1 MAGKNL
7 SAFLTVDL
15 AMNTSKFQK
24 QLKGA
29 SDTTKILLTSLN
41 KLTVAGKKA
50 ADVLGSA
57 FKILAGIGTGAAL
70 TGIYALSRGAL
81 DNVKAFEDLSAKI
94 SGVTGDLQSA
104 EKVFWELNGLE
115 DETTIS
121 TQKLADSLLYLNKYG
136 ISVTSKDL
144 KDLSALSLG
153 LNKDLETVSS
163 AIGKATQGRYNE
175 LKNLG
180 FAVQEEGNKLSVTF
194 KGVTTEIGKD
204 AESIKNYLSSIG
216 ESKFSDVLN
225 NKLNTTEAALGRFK
239 NAWGTLQTEIFRS
252 DGTLGQLFQSILN
265 TGTNMVNG
273 LIQVFR
279 LQSVK
284 KTLDSAVKAISHS
297 ISKTFEFITG
307 EALDFNQDWSKI
319 WLKVINL
326 VKEKAAQFGVLSA
339 AFIST
344 FQVIAAAFDDY
355 LYKPIKAMWKK
366 LTKETSEWMDDFW
379 GKMGKTVLKAN
390 PIYAIYSAFQDGEEV
405 INDVNDQIAQNG
417 SALDKALQ
425 DRKDALKGASD
436 SYAQTLKEIAES
448 EKELEN
454 ELENELKKN
463 GAGKD
468 KSFLDKFFG
477 SVTGGSSAAAETVK
491 TMKST
496 LNKLKTEWDNFMKS
510 LTSSYRN
517 NLSERQQLEI
527 EYAEKNQELLK
538 FKSVAAA
545 EELANAKN
553 LIDQEYFRRLS
564 ELENNAQSEYYSIMN
579 NETELLRME
588 TQKRIDLITQ
598 MYNDQ
603 LLTAQ
608 QFAEAQSQLI
618 SDFYKQAG
626 KMKKGK
632 DTILS
637 DESVEQV
644 NMLKDATQ
652 GLSDAF
658 SDMATAAGKGSKS
671 FKALFAIQKGFAVAS
686 ATMNAILAWSQALS
700 DPTQISWIAKLA
712 QYANAIALTANIL
725 SQLKSVEMYDK
736 GGFIKSGEFG
746 IVGEVGPELVQ
757 GPAQVTS
764 RKDTAE
770 LLSKKNAITVNLI
783 ENSERAGTVEESGT
797 DDENIINI
805 FVSNIRRGGDMA
817 AAIENTYNLK
827 RVGV

>member
-15 AMNTSKFQK
+15 AMNTTKFQK
-24 QLKGA
+24 QIKGA

-41 KLTVAGKKA
+41 KITVAGKKA

-57 FKILAGIGTGAAL
+57 FKVLGGLGAGAAL

-136 ISVTSKDL
+136 ISVTSKDI

-180 FAVQEEGNKLSVTF
+180 FAVQDEGNKLSVTF

-279 LQSVK
+279 LESVK
-284 KTLDSAVKAISHS
+284 KTLDSAVKRISES

-307 EALDFNQDWSKI
+307 ESLDFEQDWSKI

-326 VKEKAAQFGVLSA
+326 VKEKSAQFGILSA

-344 FQVIAAAFDDY
+344 FKVIAGAFDDF
-355 LYKPIKAMWKK
+355 LYKPIKALWNK
-366 LTKETSEWMDDFW
+366 LTKETSEWMDNFW
-379 GKMGKTVLKAN
+379 GKFGKTLLRGN
-390 PIYAIYSAFQDGEEV
+390 PIYNAYRTFKDWEEESA
-405 INDVNDQIAQNG
+405 DVEQQFVDQG
-417 SALDKALQ
+417 SSFA
-425 DRKDALKGASD
+425 DALNERELAMKGAAD
-436 SYAQTLKEIAES
+436 SYAETLREIADS

-454 ELENELKKN
+454 ELKKN
-463 GAGKD
+463 QTGKD
-468 KSFLDKFFG
+468 KGFLDKFFG

-538 FKSVAAA
+538 FVSVAGS
-545 EELANAKN
+545 EEIANARN
-553 LIDQEYFRRLS
+553 LIDQEYFRKLKA
-564 ELENNAQSEYYSIMN
+564 LEDNAQSEYYSIMN
-579 NETELLRME
+579 NETELLRIE

-603 LLTAQ
+603 LLTSQ

-618 SDFYKQAG
+618 SDFYRQAG

-637 DESVEQV
+637 DESVEKV
-644 NMLKDATQ
+644 NALKDATQ
-652 GLSDAF
+652 SLSDAF
-658 SDMATAAGKGSKS
+658 GDMATAAGKGSKS

-700 DPTQISWIAKLA
+700 DPTQVSWIAKLA

-797 DDENIINI
+797 DEENIINI

-817 AAIENTYNLK
+817 SAIENTYNLK
-827 RVGV
+827 RIGV

>member
-57 FKILAGIGTGAAL
+57 FKILAGIGTGAAI

-136 ISVTSKDL
+136 ISVTSKDI
-144 KDLSALSLG
+144 KALSALSLG

-180 FAVQEEGNKLSVTF
+180 FAVQDEGNKLSVTF
-194 KGVTTEIGKD
+194 KGVTTEVGKD

-225 NKLNTTEAALGRFK
+225 NKLNTTEAALGRFQ

-279 LQSVK
+279 LESVK
-284 KTLDSAVKAISHS
+284 KTLDSAVKKISES

-307 EALDFNQDWSKI
+307 ESLDFEQDWSKI

-326 VKEKAAQFGVLSA
+326 VKEKSAQFGILSA

-344 FQVIAAAFDDY
+344 FKIIAGAFDDF
-355 LYKPIKAMWKK
+355 LYKPIKALWNK
-366 LTKETSEWMDDFW
+366 LTKETSEWMDNFW
-379 GKMGKTVLKAN
+379 GKFGKTLLRGN
-390 PIYAIYSAFQDGEEV
+390 PIYNAYRTFKDWEEESA
-405 INDVNDQIAQNG
+405 DVGQQFIDQG
-417 SALDKALQ
+417 SSLA
-425 DRKDALKGASD
+425 DALKERELAMQGAAD
-436 SYAQTLKEIAES
+436 SYAETLKEITDS
-448 EKELEN
+448 EKELES
-454 ELENELKKN
+454 ELKKN
-463 GAGKD
+463 QSGKD
-468 KSFLDKFFG
+468 KGFLDKFFG

-496 LNKLKTEWDNFMKS
+496 LSKLKSEWDNFMKS

-538 FKSVAAA
+538 FVSVAGS
-545 EELANAKN
+545 EEIANARN
-553 LIDQEYFRRLS
+553 LIDQEYFRKLKA
-564 ELENNAQSEYYSIMN
+564 LEDNAQSEYYSIMN
-579 NETELLRME
+579 NETELLRIE

-603 LLTAQ
+603 LLTSQ

-618 SDFYKQAG
+618 SDFYRQAG

-637 DESVEQV
+637 DESVEKV
-644 NMLKDATQ
+644 NALKDATQ
-652 GLSDAF
+652 SLSDAF
-658 SDMATAAGKGSKS
+658 GDMATAAGKGSKS

-700 DPTQISWIAKLA
+700 DPTQVSWIAKLA

-770 LLSKKNAITVNLI
+770 LLSRKNAITVNLI
-783 ENSERAGTVEESGT
+783 ENNERAGTIEESGT
-797 DDENIINI
+797 DEENIINI

-817 AAIENTYNLK
+817 SAIENTYNLK
-827 RVGV
+827 RIGV

>member
-121 TQKLADSLLYLNKYG
+121 TQKLTDSLLYLNKYG
-136 ISVTSKDL
+136 ISVTSKDI

-163 AIGKATQGRYNE
+163 AIAKATQGRYNE

-180 FAVQEEGNKLSVTF
+180 FAVQDEGNKLSVTF

-225 NKLNTTEAALGRFK
+225 NKLNTTEAALNRFK

-265 TGTNMVNG
+265 MGTNMVNG

-279 LQSVK
+279 LESVK
-284 KTLDSAVKAISHS
+284 KTLDSAVKSIGES

-307 EALDFNQDWSKI
+307 ESLDFEQDWSQI

-326 VKEKAAQFGVLSA
+326 VKEKIAQFNILSA

-344 FQVIAAAFDDY
+344 FKVIAGAFDDF
-355 LYKPIKAMWKK
+355 LYKPIKALWNK
-366 LTKETSEWMDDFW
+366 LTKETSEWMDNFW
-379 GKMGKTVLKAN
+379 GKFGKTLLRGN
-390 PIYAIYSAFQDGEEV
+390 PIYNAYRTFKDWKEESA
-405 INDVNDQIAQNG
+405 DVEQQFVDQG
-417 SALDKALQ
+417 SSFA
-425 DRKDALKGASD
+425 DALEERELAMKGAAD
-436 SYAQTLKEIAES
+436 SYAETLREIADS

-454 ELENELKKN
+454 ELKKN
-463 GAGKD
+463 QAGKD
-468 KSFLDKFFG
+468 KGFLDKFFG

-496 LNKLKTEWDNFMKS
+496 LNRLKTEWDNFMKS

-553 LIDQEYFRRLS
+553 LIDQEYYRKKAD
-564 ELENNAQSEYYSIMN
+564 LEKNALSEYYSIMN
-579 NETELLRME
+579 NETELLRLE
-588 TQKRIDLITQ
+588 TEKRIDLIRQ
-598 MYNDQ
+598 MYNDN
-603 LLTAQ
+603 LLTAEM
-608 QFAEAQSQLI
+608 FAEAQSQLI
-618 SDFYKQAG
+618 SEFYKKAG
-626 KMKKGK
+626 QVRKGK
-632 DTILS
+632 DNILS
-637 DESVEQV
+637 DESIEKV
-644 NMLKDATQ
+644 NGLKEATQ
-652 GLSDAF
+652 SLSDAF
-658 SDMATAAGKGSKS
+658 SDMASAAGKGSKS
-671 FKALFAIQKGFAVAS
+671 YKALFAIQKGFAVAS

-700 DPTQISWIAKLA
+700 DPSQPSWIAKLA
-712 QYANAIALTANIL
+712 QYANAIAITANIL

-736 GGFIKSGEFG
+736 GGFIKP
-746 IVGEVGPELVQ
+746 GEVGLVGEIGPELIQ
-757 GPAQVTS
+757 GPAQITG
-764 RKDTAE
+764 RKETAE
-770 LLSKKNAITVNLI
+770 LLSKNRGVTVNLF
-783 ENSERAGTVEESGT
+783 EDAEKAGTVEQTEN
-797 DDENIINI
+797 DETNIINI
-805 FVSNIRRGGDMA
+805 FVSNIRKGGDMA

-827 RVGV
+827 RLGV

>member
-15 AMNTSKFQK
+15 AMNTTKFQK

-29 SDTTKILLTSLN
+29 SDRTKILLTSLN
-41 KLTVAGKKA
+41 KLTLAGKKA

-57 FKILAGIGTGAAL
+57 FKILSGIGAGAAL

-225 NKLNTTEAALGRFK
+225 NKLNTTESALNRFK

-265 TGTNMVNG
+265 TATNMVNG

-279 LQSVK
+279 MQSVK
-284 KTLDSAVKAISHS
+284 KTLDSAVKAISNS

-307 EALDFNQDWSKI
+307 EALDFNEDWSKI
-319 WLKVINL
+319 WLKVINM
-326 VKEKAAQFGVLSA
+326 VKEKAAQFGMLSA

-344 FQVIAAAFDDY
+344 FQIIAAAFDDY

-366 LTKETSEWMDDFW
+366 LTKETSEWMDNFW
-379 GKMGKTVLKAN
+379 GKMGKTLLKGN
-390 PIYAIYSAFQDGEEV
+390 PIYALYSAFQDGEEV
-405 INDVNDQIAQNG
+405 INDVNEQITKNG

-425 DRKDALKGASD
+425 DREDALKGASD

-454 ELENELKKN
+454 ELKKS
-463 GAGKD
+463 GSGKD
-468 KSFLDKFFG
+468 KGFLDKFFG
-477 SVTGGSSAAAETVK
+477 SISGGSNAANETAGTVK
-491 TMKST
+491 AT
-496 LNKLKTEWDNFMKS
+496 LNKLKTEWDNFLKS
-510 LTSSYRN
+510 LTSTYRN
-517 NLSERQQLEI
+517 SLSERQQLEI

-553 LIDQEYFRRLS
+553 LIDQDYFRRLS
-564 ELENNAQSEYYSIMN
+564 MLEQNAQSEYYSIMN

-644 NMLKDATQ
+644 NLLKEATL

-686 ATMNAILAWSQALS
+686 ATMNAILAWSQALA
-700 DPTQISWIAKLA
+700 DPTQVSWIAKLA
-712 QYANAIALTANIL
+712 QYANAIATTANIL
-725 SQLKSVEMYDK
+725 SQLKSVEMYDR
-736 GGFIKSGEFG
+736 GGYIKPGEFG

-783 ENSERAGTVEESGT
+783 ENSDRAGTVEESGT
-797 DDENIINI
+797 DEESIINI

-827 RVGV
+827 RIGV

>member
-15 AMNTSKFQK
+15 AMNTTKFQK
-24 QLKGA
+24 QIKGA

-41 KLTVAGKKA
+41 KITVAGKKA

-57 FKILAGIGTGAAL
+57 FKVLGGLGAGAAL
-70 TGIYALSRGAL
+70 TGIYALSKGAF

-104 EKVFWELNGLE
+104 EKVFWELNSLE

-136 ISVTSKDL
+136 ISVTSKDI

-163 AIGKATQGRYNE
+163 AIAKATQGRYNE

-180 FAVQEEGNKLSVTF
+180 FAVQDEGNKLSVTF
-194 KGVTTEIGKD
+194 KGVTSEIGKD

-225 NKLNTTEAALGRFK
+225 NKLNTTEAALNRFK

-279 LQSVK
+279 LESVK
-284 KTLDSAVKAISHS
+284 KTLDSAVKRISES

-307 EALDFNQDWSKI
+307 ESLDFEQDWSKI

-326 VKEKAAQFGVLSA
+326 VKEKSAQFGILSA

-344 FQVIAAAFDDY
+344 FKIIAGAFDDF
-355 LYKPIKAMWKK
+355 LYKPIKALWTK
-366 LTKETSEWMDDFW
+366 LTKETSEWMDNFW
-379 GKMGKTVLKAN
+379 GKFGKTLLRGN
-390 PIYAIYSAFQDGEEV
+390 PIYNAYRTFKDWEEESA
-405 INDVNDQIAQNG
+405 DVGQQFIDQG
-417 SALDKALQ
+417 SSLA
-425 DRKDALKGASD
+425 DALKERELAMQGAAD
-436 SYAQTLKEIAES
+436 SYAETLKEITES
-448 EKELEN
+448 EKELES
-454 ELENELKKN
+454 ELQKN
-463 GAGKD
+463 QAGKD
-468 KSFLDKFFG
+468 KGFLDKFFG

-517 NLSERQQLEI
+517 SLSERQQLEI

-538 FKSVAAA
+538 FVSVAGS
-545 EELANAKN
+545 EEIANARN
-553 LIDQEYFRRLS
+553 LIDQEYFRKLKA
-564 ELENNAQSEYYSIMN
+564 LEDNAQSEYYSIMN
-579 NETELLRME
+579 NETELLRIE

-603 LLTAQ
+603 LLTSQ

-618 SDFYKQAG
+618 SDFYRQAG

-632 DTILS
+632 DSILS
-637 DESVEQV
+637 DESVEKV
-644 NMLKDATQ
+644 NALKDATQ
-652 GLSDAF
+652 SLSDAF
-658 SDMATAAGKGSKS
+658 GDMATAAGKGSKS

-700 DPTQISWIAKLA
+700 DPTQVSWIAKLA

-797 DDENIINI
+797 DEENIINI

-817 AAIENTYNLK
+817 SAIENTYNLK
-827 RVGV
+827 RIGV

>member
-15 AMNTSKFQK
+15 AMNTTKFQK
-24 QLKGA
+24 QIKGA

-41 KLTVAGKKA
+41 KITVAGKKA

-57 FKILAGIGTGAAL
+57 FKVLGGLGAGAAL

-136 ISVTSKDL
+136 ISVTSKDI
-144 KDLSALSLG
+144 KALSALSLG

-180 FAVQEEGNKLSVTF
+180 FAVQDEGNKLSVTF

-279 LQSVK
+279 LESVK
-284 KTLDSAVKAISHS
+284 KTLDSAVKRIGESF
-297 ISKTFEFITG
+297 SKTFEFITG
-307 EALDFNQDWSKI
+307 ESLDFEQDWSQI

-326 VKEKAAQFGVLSA
+326 VKEKSAQFGILSA

-344 FQVIAAAFDDY
+344 FKVIAGAFDDF
-355 LYKPIKAMWKK
+355 LYKPIKSLWKK
-366 LTKETSEWMDDFW
+366 LTKETSEWMDNFW
-379 GKMGKTVLKAN
+379 GKFGKTLMRGN
-390 PIYAIYSAFQDGEEV
+390 PIYNAYRTFKDWEEESA
-405 INDVNDQIAQNG
+405 DVEQQFVDQG
-417 SALDKALQ
+417 SSFA
-425 DRKDALKGASD
+425 DALKERELAMQGAAD
-436 SYAQTLKEIAES
+436 SYAETLREIADS

-454 ELENELKKN
+454 ELKKN
-463 GAGKD
+463 QAGKD
-468 KSFLDKFFG
+468 KGFLDKFFG

-527 EYAEKNQELLK
+527 EYAEKNRELLK
-538 FKSVAAA
+538 FVSVAGS
-545 EELANAKN
+545 EEIANARN
-553 LIDQEYFRRLS
+553 LIDQEYFRKLKA
-564 ELENNAQSEYYSIMN
+564 LEDNAQSEYYSIMN
-579 NETELLRME
+579 NETELLRIE

-603 LLTAQ
+603 LLTSQ

-618 SDFYKQAG
+618 SDFYRQAG

-637 DESVEQV
+637 DESVEKV
-644 NMLKDATQ
+644 NALKDATQ
-652 GLSDAF
+652 SLSDAF
-658 SDMATAAGKGSKS
+658 GDMATAAGKGSKS

-700 DPTQISWIAKLA
+700 DPTQVSWIAKLA

>member
-15 AMNTSKFQK
+15 AMNTTKFQK
-24 QLKGA
+24 QIKGA

-41 KLTVAGKKA
+41 KITVAGKKA

-57 FKILAGIGTGAAL
+57 FKVLGGLGAGAAL

-136 ISVTSKDL
+136 ISVTSKDI
-144 KDLSALSLG
+144 KALSALSLG

-180 FAVQEEGNKLSVTF
+180 FAVQDEGNKLSVTF

-279 LQSVK
+279 LESVK
-284 KTLDSAVKAISHS
+284 KTLDSAVKRIGES

-307 EALDFNQDWSKI
+307 ESLDFEQDWSQI

-326 VKEKAAQFGVLSA
+326 VKEKSAQFGILSA

-344 FQVIAAAFDDY
+344 FKVIAGAFDDF
-355 LYKPIKAMWKK
+355 LYKPIKSLWKK
-366 LTKETSEWMDDFW
+366 LTKETSEWMDNFW
-379 GKMGKTVLKAN
+379 GKFGKTLMRGN
-390 PIYAIYSAFQDGEEV
+390 PIYNAYRTFKDWEEESA
-405 INDVNDQIAQNG
+405 DVEQQFVDQG
-417 SALDKALQ
+417 SSFA
-425 DRKDALKGASD
+425 DALKERELAMQGAAD
-436 SYAQTLKEIAES
+436 SYAETLKEIADS

-454 ELENELKKN
+454 ELKKN
-463 GAGKD
+463 QAGKD
-468 KSFLDKFFG
+468 KGFLDKFFG

-538 FKSVAAA
+538 FVSVAGS
-545 EELANAKN
+545 EEIANARN
-553 LIDQEYFRRLS
+553 LIDQEYFRKLKA
-564 ELENNAQSEYYSIMN
+564 LEDNAQSEYYSIMN
-579 NETELLRME
+579 NETELLRIE

-603 LLTAQ
+603 LLTSQ

-618 SDFYKQAG
+618 SDFYRQAG

-637 DESVEQV
+637 DESVEKV
-644 NMLKDATQ
+644 NALKDATQ
-652 GLSDAF
+652 SLSDAF
-658 SDMATAAGKGSKS
+658 GDMATAAGKGSKS

-700 DPTQISWIAKLA
+700 DPTQVSWIAKLA

>member
-15 AMNTSKFQK
+15 AMNTTKFQK
-24 QLKGA
+24 QIKGA

-41 KLTVAGKKA
+41 KITVAGKKA

-57 FKILAGIGTGAAL
+57 FKVLGGLGAGAAL
-70 TGIYALSRGAL
+70 TGIYALSKGAF

-104 EKVFWELNGLE
+104 EKVFWELNSLE

-136 ISVTSKDL
+136 ISVTSKDI

-163 AIGKATQGRYNE
+163 AIAKATQGRYNE

-180 FAVQEEGNKLSVTF
+180 VAVQDEGNKLSVTF

-225 NKLNTTEAALGRFK
+225 NKLNTTEAALNRFK

-279 LQSVK
+279 LESVK
-284 KTLDSAVKAISHS
+284 KTLDSAVKKISES

-307 EALDFNQDWSKI
+307 ESLDFEQDWSKI

-326 VKEKAAQFGVLSA
+326 VKEKSAQFGILSA

-344 FQVIAAAFDDY
+344 FKIIAGAFDDF
-355 LYKPIKAMWKK
+355 LYKPIKALWNK
-366 LTKETSEWMDDFW
+366 LTKETSEWMDNFW
-379 GKMGKTVLKAN
+379 GKFGKTLLRGN
-390 PIYAIYSAFQDGEEV
+390 PIYNAYRTFKDWEEESA
-405 INDVNDQIAQNG
+405 DVGQQFIDQG
-417 SALDKALQ
+417 SSLA
-425 DRKDALKGASD
+425 DALKERELAMQGAAD
-436 SYAQTLKEIAES
+436 SYAETLKEITDS
-448 EKELEN
+448 EKELES
-454 ELENELKKN
+454 ELKKN
-463 GAGKD
+463 QSGKD
-468 KSFLDKFFG
+468 KGFLDKFFG
-477 SVTGGSSAAAETVK
+477 SVTGSSSAAAETVK

-538 FKSVAAA
+538 FVSVAGS
-545 EELANAKN
+545 EEIANARN
-553 LIDQEYFRRLS
+553 LIDQEYFRKLKA
-564 ELENNAQSEYYSIMN
+564 LEDNAQSEYYSIMN
-579 NETELLRME
+579 NETELLRIE

-603 LLTAQ
+603 LLTSQ

-618 SDFYKQAG
+618 SDFYRQAG

-637 DESVEQV
+637 DESVEKV
-644 NMLKDATQ
+644 NALKDATQ
-652 GLSDAF
+652 SLSDAF
-658 SDMATAAGKGSKS
+658 GDMATAAGKGSKS

-700 DPTQISWIAKLA
+700 DPTQVSWIAKLA

-770 LLSKKNAITVNLI
+770 LLSRKNAITVNLI
-783 ENSERAGTVEESGT
+783 ENNERAGTVEESGT
-797 DDENIINI
+797 DEENIINI

-817 AAIENTYNLK
+817 FAIENTYNLK
-827 RVGV
+827 RIGV

>member
-225 NKLNTTEAALGRFK
+225 NKLNTTEAALGRFQ

-454 ELENELKKN
+454 ELKKN

-477 SVTGGSSAAAETVK
+477 SVTGGSSAANETAKTVK
-491 TMKST
+491 AT

-564 ELENNAQSEYYSIMN
+564 ELEKNAQSEYYSIMN
-579 NETELLRME
+579 NETELLRVE

-700 DPTQISWIAKLA
+700 DPTQVSWIAKLA

>member
-15 AMNTSKFQK
+15 AMNTTKFQK
-24 QLKGA
+24 QIKGA

-41 KLTVAGKKA
+41 KITVAGKKA

-57 FKILAGIGTGAAL
+57 FKVLGGLGAGAAL

-136 ISVTSKDL
+136 ISVTSKDI

-163 AIGKATQGRYNE
+163 AIAKATQGRYNE

-180 FAVQEEGNKLSVTF
+180 FAVQDEGNKLSVTF

-279 LQSVK
+279 LESVK
-284 KTLDSAVKAISHS
+284 KTLDSAVKRISES

-307 EALDFNQDWSKI
+307 ESLDFEQDWSKI

-326 VKEKAAQFGVLSA
+326 VKEKSAQFGILSA

-344 FQVIAAAFDDY
+344 FKIIAGAFDDF
-355 LYKPIKAMWKK
+355 LYKPIKALWNK
-366 LTKETSEWMDDFW
+366 LTKETSEWMDNFW
-379 GKMGKTVLKAN
+379 GKFGKTLLRGN
-390 PIYAIYSAFQDGEEV
+390 PIYNAYRTFKDWEEESA
-405 INDVNDQIAQNG
+405 DVGQQFIDHG
-417 SALDKALQ
+417 SSLA
-425 DRKDALKGASD
+425 DALKERELAMQGAAD
-436 SYAQTLKEIAES
+436 SYAETLKEITES
-448 EKELEN
+448 EKELES
-454 ELENELKKN
+454 ELQKN
-463 GAGKD
+463 QAGKD
-468 KSFLDKFFG
+468 KGFLDKFFG

-496 LNKLKTEWDNFMKS
+496 LNKLKTEWENFMKS

-517 NLSERQQLEI
+517 SLSERQQLEI

-538 FKSVAAA
+538 FVSVAGS
-545 EELANAKN
+545 EEIANARN
-553 LIDQEYFRRLS
+553 LIDQEYFRKLKA
-564 ELENNAQSEYYSIMN
+564 LEDNAQSEYYSIMN
-579 NETELLRME
+579 NETELLRIE

-603 LLTAQ
+603 LLTSQ

-618 SDFYKQAG
+618 SDFYRQAG

-632 DTILS
+632 DSILS
-637 DESVEQV
+637 DESVEKV
-644 NMLKDATQ
+644 NALKDATQ
-652 GLSDAF
+652 SLSDAF
-658 SDMATAAGKGSKS
+658 GDMATAAGKGSKS

-700 DPTQISWIAKLA
+700 DPTQVSWIAKLA

-770 LLSKKNAITVNLI
+770 LLSRKNAITVNLI

-797 DDENIINI
+797 DEENIINI

-817 AAIENTYNLK
+817 SAIENTYNLK
-827 RVGV
+827 RIGV

>member
-15 AMNTSKFQK
+15 AMNTTKFQK
-24 QLKGA
+24 QIKGA

-41 KLTVAGKKA
+41 KITVAGKKA

-57 FKILAGIGTGAAL
+57 FKVLGGLGAGAAL

-136 ISVTSKDL
+136 ISVTSKDI

-180 FAVQEEGNKLSVTF
+180 FAVQDEGNKLSVTF

-225 NKLNTTEAALGRFK
+225 NKLNTTEASLNRFK

-279 LQSVK
+279 LESVK
-284 KTLDSAVKAISHS
+284 KTLDSAVKRISES

-307 EALDFNQDWSKI
+307 ESLDFEQDWSQI

-326 VKEKAAQFGVLSA
+326 VKEKSAQFGILSA

-344 FQVIAAAFDDY
+344 FKVIAGAFDDF
-355 LYKPIKAMWKK
+355 LYKPIKSLWKK
-366 LTKETSEWMDDFW
+366 LTKETSEWMDNFW
-379 GKMGKTVLKAN
+379 GKFGKTLMRGN
-390 PIYAIYSAFQDGEEV
+390 PIYNAYRTFKDWEEESA
-405 INDVNDQIAQNG
+405 DVEQQFVDQG
-417 SALDKALQ
+417 SSFA
-425 DRKDALKGASD
+425 DALKERELAMQGAAD
-436 SYAQTLKEIAES
+436 SYAETLKEIADS

-454 ELENELKKN
+454 ELKKN
-463 GAGKD
+463 QAGKD
-468 KSFLDKFFG
+468 KGFLDKFFG

-538 FKSVAAA
+538 FVSVAGS
-545 EELANAKN
+545 EEIANARN
-553 LIDQEYFRRLS
+553 LIDQEYFRKLKA
-564 ELENNAQSEYYSIMN
+564 LEDNAQSEYYSIMN
-579 NETELLRME
+579 NETELLRIE

-603 LLTAQ
+603 LLTSQ

-618 SDFYKQAG
+618 SDFYRQAG

-637 DESVEQV
+637 DESVEKV
-644 NMLKDATQ
+644 NALKDATQ
-652 GLSDAF
+652 SLSDAF
-658 SDMATAAGKGSKS
+658 GDMATAAGKGSKS

-700 DPTQISWIAKLA
+700 DPTQVSWIAKLA
-712 QYANAIALTANIL
+712 QYANAIATTANIL

-770 LLSKKNAITVNLI
+770 LLSRKNAITVNLI
-783 ENSERAGTVEESGT
+783 ENNERAGTVEESGT
-797 DDENIINI
+797 DEENIINI

-817 AAIENTYNLK
+817 SAIENTYNLK
-827 RVGV
+827 RIGV

>member
-15 AMNTSKFQK
+15 AMNTTKFQK
-24 QLKGA
+24 QIKGA

-41 KLTVAGKKA
+41 KITVAGKKA

-57 FKILAGIGTGAAL
+57 FKVLGGLGAGAAL
-70 TGIYALSRGAL
+70 TGIYALSKGAF

-104 EKVFWELNGLE
+104 EKVFWELNSLE

-136 ISVTSKDL
+136 ISVTSKDI

-163 AIGKATQGRYNE
+163 AIAKATQGRYNE

-180 FAVQEEGNKLSVTF
+180 FAVQDEGNKLSVTF

-225 NKLNTTEAALGRFK
+225 NKLNTTEASLNRFK

-279 LQSVK
+279 LESVK
-284 KTLDSAVKAISHS
+284 KTLDSAVKRISES

-307 EALDFNQDWSKI
+307 ESLDFEQDWSKI

-326 VKEKAAQFGVLSA
+326 VKEKSAQFGILSA

-344 FQVIAAAFDDY
+344 FKVIAGAFDDF
-355 LYKPIKAMWKK
+355 LYKPIKALWNK
-366 LTKETSEWMDDFW
+366 LTKETSEWMDNFW
-379 GKMGKTVLKAN
+379 GKFGKTLLRGN
-390 PIYAIYSAFQDGEEV
+390 PIYNAYRTFKDWEEESA
-405 INDVNDQIAQNG
+405 DVGQQFIDQG
-417 SALDKALQ
+417 SSLA
-425 DRKDALKGASD
+425 DALKERELAMQGAAD
-436 SYAQTLKEIAES
+436 SYAETLKEITDS
-448 EKELEN
+448 EKELES
-454 ELENELKKN
+454 ELQKN
-463 GAGKD
+463 KSGKD
-468 KSFLDKFFG
+468 KGFLDKFFG

-517 NLSERQQLEI
+517 SLSERQQLEI

-538 FKSVAAA
+538 YVSVAGS
-545 EELANAKN
+545 EEIANARN
-553 LIDQEYFRRLS
+553 LIDQEYFRKLKA
-564 ELENNAQSEYYSIMN
+564 LEENAQSEYYSIMN
-579 NETELLRME
+579 NETELLRIE

-603 LLTAQ
+603 LLTSQ

-618 SDFYKQAG
+618 SDFYRQAG

-632 DTILS
+632 DSILS
-637 DESVEQV
+637 DESVEKV
-644 NMLKDATQ
+644 NALKDATQ
-652 GLSDAF
+652 SLSDAF
-658 SDMATAAGKGSKS
+658 GDMATAAGKGSKS

-700 DPTQISWIAKLA
+700 DPTQVSWIAKLA

-770 LLSKKNAITVNLI
+770 LLSRKNAITVNLI
-783 ENSERAGTVEESGT
+783 ENSEKAGTVEESGT
-797 DDENIINI
+797 DEENIINI

-817 AAIENTYNLK
+817 SAIENTYNLK
-827 RVGV
+827 RIGV

>member
-15 AMNTSKFQK
+15 AMNTTKFQK
-24 QLKGA
+24 QIKGA

-41 KLTVAGKKA
+41 KITVAGKKA

-57 FKILAGIGTGAAL
+57 FKVLGGLGAGAAL
-70 TGIYALSRGAL
+70 TGIYALSKGAF

-104 EKVFWELNGLE
+104 EKVFWELNSLE

-136 ISVTSKDL
+136 ISVTSKDI

-163 AIGKATQGRYNE
+163 AIAKATQGRYNE

-180 FAVQEEGNKLSVTF
+180 FAVQDEGNKLSVTF

-225 NKLNTTEAALGRFK
+225 NKLNTTEASLNRFK

-279 LQSVK
+279 LESVK
-284 KTLDSAVKAISHS
+284 KTLDSAVKRISES

-307 EALDFNQDWSKI
+307 ESLDFEQDWSKI

-326 VKEKAAQFGVLSA
+326 VKEKSAQFGILSA

-344 FQVIAAAFDDY
+344 FKVVAGAFDDF
-355 LYKPIKAMWKK
+355 LYKPIKALWNK
-366 LTKETSEWMDDFW
+366 LTKETSEWMDNFW
-379 GKMGKTVLKAN
+379 GKFGKTLLRGN
-390 PIYAIYSAFQDGEEV
+390 PIYNAYRTFKDWEEEST
-405 INDVNDQIAQNG
+405 DVGQQFIDQG
-417 SALDKALQ
+417 SSFA
-425 DRKDALKGASD
+425 DALKERELAMQGAAD
-436 SYAQTLKEIAES
+436 SYAETLKEITDS
-448 EKELEN
+448 EKELES
-454 ELENELKKN
+454 ELKKN
-463 GAGKD
+463 QAGKD
-468 KSFLDKFFG
+468 KGFLDKFFG
-477 SVTGGSSAAAETVK
+477 SVTGGSSATAETVK

-517 NLSERQQLEI
+517 SLSERQQLEI

-538 FKSVAAA
+538 FVSVAGS
-545 EELANAKN
+545 EEIANARN
-553 LIDQEYFRRLS
+553 LIDQEYFRKLKA
-564 ELENNAQSEYYSIMN
+564 LEENAQSEYYSIMN
-579 NETELLRME
+579 NETELLRIE

-603 LLTAQ
+603 LLTSQ

-618 SDFYKQAG
+618 SDFYRQAG
-626 KMKKGK
+626 KTKKGK
-632 DTILS
+632 DSILS
-637 DESVEQV
+637 DESVEKV
-644 NMLKDATQ
+644 NALKDATLS
-652 GLSDAF
+652 LSDAF
-658 SDMATAAGKGSKS
+658 GDMATAAGKGSKS

-700 DPTQISWIAKLA
+700 DPTQVSWIAKLA

-770 LLSKKNAITVNLI
+770 LLSRKNAITVNLI
-783 ENSERAGTVEESGT
+783 ENNERAGTVEESGT
-797 DDENIINI
+797 DEENIINI

-817 AAIENTYNLK
+817 SAIENTYNLK
-827 RVGV
+827 RIGV

>member
-15 AMNTSKFQK
+15 AMNTTKFQK
-24 QLKGA
+24 QIKGA

-41 KLTVAGKKA
+41 KITVAGKKA

-57 FKILAGIGTGAAL
+57 FKVLGGLGAGAAL

-136 ISVTSKDL
+136 ISVTSKDI
-144 KDLSALSLG
+144 KALSALSLG

-180 FAVQEEGNKLSVTF
+180 FAVQDEGNKLSVTF

-279 LQSVK
+279 LESVK
-284 KTLDSAVKAISHS
+284 KTLDSAVKRIGES

-307 EALDFNQDWSKI
+307 ESLDFEQDWSQI

-326 VKEKAAQFGVLSA
+326 VKEKSAQFGILSA

-344 FQVIAAAFDDY
+344 FKVIAGAFDDF
-355 LYKPIKAMWKK
+355 LYKPIKSLWKK
-366 LTKETSEWMDDFW
+366 LTKETSEWMDNFW
-379 GKMGKTVLKAN
+379 GKFGKTLMRGN
-390 PIYAIYSAFQDGEEV
+390 PIYNAYRTFKDWEEESA
-405 INDVNDQIAQNG
+405 DVEQQFVDQG
-417 SALDKALQ
+417 SSFA
-425 DRKDALKGASD
+425 DALKERELAMQGAAD
-436 SYAQTLKEIAES
+436 SYAETLREIADS

-454 ELENELKKN
+454 ELKKN
-463 GAGKD
+463 QSGKD
-468 KSFLDKFFG
+468 KGFLDKFFG

-496 LNKLKTEWDNFMKS
+496 LNRLKTEWDNFMKS

-538 FKSVAAA
+538 FVSVAGS
-545 EELANAKN
+545 EEIANARN
-553 LIDQEYFRRLS
+553 LIDQEYFRKLKA
-564 ELENNAQSEYYSIMN
+564 LEDNAQSEYYSIMN
-579 NETELLRME
+579 NETELLRIE

-603 LLTAQ
+603 LLTSQ

-618 SDFYKQAG
+618 SDFYRQAG

-637 DESVEQV
+637 DESVEKV
-644 NMLKDATQ
+644 NALKDATQ
-652 GLSDAF
+652 SLSDAF
-658 SDMATAAGKGSKS
+658 GDMATAAGKGSKS

-700 DPTQISWIAKLA
+700 DPTQVSWIAKLA

>member
-15 AMNTSKFQK
+15 AMNTTKFQK
-24 QLKGA
+24 QIKGA

-41 KLTVAGKKA
+41 KITVAGKKA

-57 FKILAGIGTGAAL
+57 FKVLGGLGAGAAL
-70 TGIYALSRGAL
+70 TGIYALSKGAF

-104 EKVFWELNGLE
+104 EKVFWELNSLE

-136 ISVTSKDL
+136 ISVTSKDI

-163 AIGKATQGRYNE
+163 AIAKATQGRYNE

-180 FAVQEEGNKLSVTF
+180 FAVQDEGNKLSVTF

-225 NKLNTTEAALGRFK
+225 NKLNTTEASLNRFK

-279 LQSVK
+279 LESVK
-284 KTLDSAVKAISHS
+284 KTLDSAVKRISES

-307 EALDFNQDWSKI
+307 ESLDFEQDWSKI

-326 VKEKAAQFGVLSA
+326 VKEKSAQFGILSA

-344 FQVIAAAFDDY
+344 FKVVAGAFDDF
-355 LYKPIKAMWKK
+355 LYKPIKALWNK
-366 LTKETSEWMDDFW
+366 LTKETSEWMDNFW
-379 GKMGKTVLKAN
+379 GKFGKTLLRGN
-390 PIYAIYSAFQDGEEV
+390 PIYNAYRTFKDWEEEST
-405 INDVNDQIAQNG
+405 DVGQQFIDQG
-417 SALDKALQ
+417 SSLA
-425 DRKDALKGASD
+425 DALKERELAMQGAAD
-436 SYAQTLKEIAES
+436 SYAETLKEITDS
-448 EKELEN
+448 EKELES
-454 ELENELKKN
+454 ELKKN
-463 GAGKD
+463 QAGKD
-468 KSFLDKFFG
+468 KGFLDKFFG
-477 SVTGGSSAAAETVK
+477 SVTGGSSATAETVK

-517 NLSERQQLEI
+517 SLSERQQLEI

-538 FKSVAAA
+538 FVSVAGS
-545 EELANAKN
+545 EEIANARN
-553 LIDQEYFRRLS
+553 LIDQEYFRKLKA
-564 ELENNAQSEYYSIMN
+564 LEENAQSEYYSIMN
-579 NETELLRME
+579 NETELLRIE

-603 LLTAQ
+603 LLTSQ

-618 SDFYKQAG
+618 SDFYRQAG
-626 KMKKGK
+626 KTKKGK
-632 DTILS
+632 DSILS
-637 DESVEQV
+637 DESVEKV
-644 NMLKDATQ
+644 NALKDATLS
-652 GLSDAF
+652 LSDAF
-658 SDMATAAGKGSKS
+658 GDMATAAGKGSKS

-700 DPTQISWIAKLA
+700 DPTQVSWIAKLA

-770 LLSKKNAITVNLI
+770 LLSRKNAITVNLI
-783 ENSERAGTVEESGT
+783 ENNERAGTVEESGT
-797 DDENIINI
+797 DEENIINI

-817 AAIENTYNLK
+817 SAIENTYNLK
-827 RVGV
+827 RIGV

>member
-41 KLTVAGKKA
+41 KITVAGKKA

-57 FKILAGIGTGAAL
+57 FKVLGGLGAGAAL
-70 TGIYALSRGAL
+70 TGIYALSKGAF

-104 EKVFWELNGLE
+104 EKVFWELNSLE

-136 ISVTSKDL
+136 ISVTSKDI

-163 AIGKATQGRYNE
+163 AIAKATQGRYNE

-180 FAVQEEGNKLSVTF
+180 FAVQDEGNKLSVTF

-225 NKLNTTEAALGRFK
+225 NKLNTTEASLNRFK

-279 LQSVK
+279 LESVK
-284 KTLDSAVKAISHS
+284 KTLDSAVKRISES

-307 EALDFNQDWSKI
+307 ESLDFEQDWSKI

-326 VKEKAAQFGVLSA
+326 VKEKSAQFGILSA

-344 FQVIAAAFDDY
+344 FKVIAGAFDDF
-355 LYKPIKAMWKK
+355 LYKPIKALWNK
-366 LTKETSEWMDDFW
+366 LTKETSEWMDNFW
-379 GKMGKTVLKAN
+379 GKFGKTLLRGN
-390 PIYAIYSAFQDGEEV
+390 PIYNAYRTFKDWEEESA
-405 INDVNDQIAQNG
+405 DVGQQFIDQG
-417 SALDKALQ
+417 SSLA
-425 DRKDALKGASD
+425 DALKERELAMQGAAD
-436 SYAQTLKEIAES
+436 SYAETLKEITDS
-448 EKELEN
+448 EKELER
-454 ELENELKKN
+454 ELKKN
-463 GAGKD
+463 QAGKD
-468 KSFLDKFFG
+468 KGFLDKFFG

-517 NLSERQQLEI
+517 SLSERQQLEI

-538 FKSVAAA
+538 FVSVAGS
-545 EELANAKN
+545 EEIANARN
-553 LIDQEYFRRLS
+553 LIDQEYFRKLKA
-564 ELENNAQSEYYSIMN
+564 LEDNAQSEYYSIMN
-579 NETELLRME
+579 NETELLRIE

-644 NMLKDATQ
+644 NMLKEATL

-700 DPTQISWIAKLA
+700 DPTQVSWIAKLA

-770 LLSKKNAITVNLI
+770 LLSRKNAITVNLI
-783 ENSERAGTVEESGT
+783 ENNERAGTVEESGT
-797 DDENIINI
+797 DEENIINI

-817 AAIENTYNLK
+817 SAIENTYNLK
-827 RVGV
+827 RIGV

>member
-15 AMNTSKFQK
+15 AMNTTKFQK
-24 QLKGA
+24 QIKGA

-41 KLTVAGKKA
+41 KITVAGKKA

-57 FKILAGIGTGAAL
+57 FKVLGGLGAGAAL

-136 ISVTSKDL
+136 ISVTSKDI

-180 FAVQEEGNKLSVTF
+180 FAVQDEGNKLSVTF

-279 LQSVK
+279 LESVK
-284 KTLDSAVKAISHS
+284 KTLDSAVKRISES

-307 EALDFNQDWSKI
+307 ESLDFEQDWSKI

-326 VKEKAAQFGVLSA
+326 VKEKSAQFGILSA

-344 FQVIAAAFDDY
+344 FKVIAGAFDDF
-355 LYKPIKAMWKK
+355 LYKPIKALWNK
-366 LTKETSEWMDDFW
+366 LTKETSEWMDNFW
-379 GKMGKTVLKAN
+379 GKFGKTLLRGN
-390 PIYAIYSAFQDGEEV
+390 PIYNAYRTFKDWEEESA
-405 INDVNDQIAQNG
+405 DVEQQFVDQG
-417 SALDKALQ
+417 SSFA
-425 DRKDALKGASD
+425 DALNERELAMKGAAD
-436 SYAQTLKEIAES
+436 SYAETLREIADS

-454 ELENELKKN
+454 ELKKN
-463 GAGKD
+463 QTGKD
-468 KSFLDKFFG
+468 KGFLDKFFG

-538 FKSVAAA
+538 FVSVAGS
-545 EELANAKN
+545 EEIANARN
-553 LIDQEYFRRLS
+553 LIDQEYFRKLKA
-564 ELENNAQSEYYSIMN
+564 LEDNAQSEYYSIMN
-579 NETELLRME
+579 NETELLRIE

-603 LLTAQ
+603 LLTSQ

-618 SDFYKQAG
+618 SDFYRQAG

-637 DESVEQV
+637 DESVEKV
-644 NMLKDATQ
+644 NALKDATQ
-652 GLSDAF
+652 SLSDAF
-658 SDMATAAGKGSKS
+658 GDMATAAGKGSKS

-700 DPTQISWIAKLA
+700 DPTQVSWIAKLA

-797 DDENIINI
+797 DDENVINI

>member
-15 AMNTSKFQK
+15 AMNTTKFQK
-24 QLKGA
+24 QIKGA

-41 KLTVAGKKA
+41 KITVAGKKA
-50 ADVLGSA
+50 ADVLGAA
-57 FKILAGIGTGAAL
+57 FKVLGGLGAGAAL

-136 ISVTSKDL
+136 ISVTSKDI
-144 KDLSALSLG
+144 KALSALSLG

-180 FAVQEEGNKLSVTF
+180 FAVQDEGNKLSVTF

-225 NKLNTTEAALGRFK
+225 NKLNTTDAALNRFK

-279 LQSVK
+279 MQSVK
-284 KTLDSAVKAISHS
+284 KTLDSAVKAISYS

-307 EALDFNQDWSKI
+307 EALDFNEDWSKI

-326 VKEKAAQFGVLSA
+326 VREKAAQFGILSA

-344 FQVIAAAFDDY
+344 FKIIAGAFDDF
-355 LYKPIKAMWKK
+355 LYKPIKALWNK
-366 LTKETSEWMDDFW
+366 LTKETSEWMDNFW
-379 GKMGKTVLKAN
+379 GKFGKTLLRGN
-390 PIYAIYSAFQDGEEV
+390 PIYNAYRTFKDWEEESA
-405 INDVNDQIAQNG
+405 DVEQQFVDQG
-417 SALDKALQ
+417 SSFA
-425 DRKDALKGASD
+425 DALEERELAMKGAAD
-436 SYAQTLKEIAES
+436 SYAETLREIADS

-454 ELENELKKN
+454 ELEKN
-463 GAGKD
+463 QAGKD
-468 KSFLDKFFG
+468 KGFLDKFFG
-477 SVTGGSSAAAETVK
+477 SVTGGSSAADETVK

-517 NLSERQQLEI
+517 SLSERQQLEI

-538 FKSVAAA
+538 FVSVAGS
-545 EELANAKN
+545 EEIANARN
-553 LIDQEYFRRLS
+553 LIDQEYFRKLKA
-564 ELENNAQSEYYSIMN
+564 LEENAQSEYYSIMN
-579 NETELLRME
+579 NETELLRIE

-603 LLTAQ
+603 LLTSQ

-618 SDFYKQAG
+618 ADFYRQAG

-632 DTILS
+632 DSILS
-637 DESVEQV
+637 DESVEKV
-644 NMLKDATQ
+644 NALKDATQ
-652 GLSDAF
+652 SLSDAF
-658 SDMATAAGKGSKS
+658 GDMATAAGKGSKS

-725 SQLKSVEMYDK
+725 SQLKSVEMYDN

>member
-15 AMNTSKFQK
+15 AMNTTKFQK
-24 QLKGA
+24 QIKGA

-41 KLTVAGKKA
+41 KITVAGKKV

-57 FKILAGIGTGAAL
+57 FKVLGGLGAGAAL

-136 ISVTSKDL
+136 ISVTSKDI

-163 AIGKATQGRYNE
+163 AIAKATQGRYNE

-180 FAVQEEGNKLSVTF
+180 FAVQDEGNKLSVTF

-279 LQSVK
+279 LESVK
-284 KTLDSAVKAISHS
+284 KTLDSAVKRISES

-307 EALDFNQDWSKI
+307 ESLDFEQDWSKI

-326 VKEKAAQFGVLSA
+326 VKEKSAQFGILSA

-344 FQVIAAAFDDY
+344 FKIIAGAFDDF
-355 LYKPIKAMWKK
+355 LYKPIKALWNK
-366 LTKETSEWMDDFW
+366 LTKETSEWMDNFW
-379 GKMGKTVLKAN
+379 GKFGKTLLRGN
-390 PIYAIYSAFQDGEEV
+390 PIYNAYRTFKDWEEESA
-405 INDVNDQIAQNG
+405 DVGQQFIDHG
-417 SALDKALQ
+417 SSLA
-425 DRKDALKGASD
+425 DALKERELAMQGAAD
-436 SYAQTLKEIAES
+436 SYAETLKEITES
-448 EKELEN
+448 EKELES
-454 ELENELKKN
+454 ELQKN
-463 GAGKD
+463 QAGKD
-468 KSFLDKFFG
+468 KGFLDKFFG

-496 LNKLKTEWDNFMKS
+496 LNKLKTEWENFMKS

-517 NLSERQQLEI
+517 SLSERQQLEI

-538 FKSVAAA
+538 FVSVAGS
-545 EELANAKN
+545 EEIANARN
-553 LIDQEYFRRLS
+553 LIDQEYFRKLKA
-564 ELENNAQSEYYSIMN
+564 LEDNAQSEYYSIMN
-579 NETELLRME
+579 NETELLRIE

-603 LLTAQ
+603 LLTSQ

-618 SDFYKQAG
+618 SDFYRQAG

-632 DTILS
+632 DSILS
-637 DESVEQV
+637 DESVEKV
-644 NMLKDATQ
+644 NALKDATQ
-652 GLSDAF
+652 SLSDAF
-658 SDMATAAGKGSKS
+658 GDMATAAGKGSKS

-700 DPTQISWIAKLA
+700 DPTQVSWIAKLA

-770 LLSKKNAITVNLI
+770 LLSRKNAITVNLI

-797 DDENIINI
+797 DEENIINI

-817 AAIENTYNLK
+817 SAIENTYNLK
-827 RVGV
+827 RIGV

>member
-15 AMNTSKFQK
+15 AMNTTKFQK
-24 QLKGA
+24 QIKGA

-41 KLTVAGKKA
+41 KITVAGKKA

-57 FKILAGIGTGAAL
+57 FKVLGGLGAGAAL

-136 ISVTSKDL
+136 ISVTSKDI
-144 KDLSALSLG
+144 KALSALSLG

-180 FAVQEEGNKLSVTF
+180 FAVQDEGNKLSVTF

-279 LQSVK
+279 LESVK
-284 KTLDSAVKAISHS
+284 KTLDSAVKRIGESF
-297 ISKTFEFITG
+297 SKTFEFITG
-307 EALDFNQDWSKI
+307 ESLDFEQDWSQI

-326 VKEKAAQFGVLSA
+326 VKEKSAQFGILSA

-344 FQVIAAAFDDY
+344 FKVIAGAFDDF
-355 LYKPIKAMWKK
+355 LYKPIKSLWKK
-366 LTKETSEWMDDFW
+366 LTKETSEWMDNFW
-379 GKMGKTVLKAN
+379 GKFGKTLMRGN
-390 PIYAIYSAFQDGEEV
+390 PIYNAYRTFKDWEEESA
-405 INDVNDQIAQNG
+405 DVEQQFVDQG
-417 SALDKALQ
+417 SSFA
-425 DRKDALKGASD
+425 DALKERELAMQGAAD
-436 SYAQTLKEIAES
+436 SYAETLKEIADS

-454 ELENELKKN
+454 ELKKN
-463 GAGKD
+463 QAGKD
-468 KSFLDKFFG
+468 KGFLDKFFG

-527 EYAEKNQELLK
+527 EYAEKNRELLK
-538 FKSVAAA
+538 FVSVAGS
-545 EELANAKN
+545 EEIANARN
-553 LIDQEYFRRLS
+553 LIDQEYFRKLKA
-564 ELENNAQSEYYSIMN
+564 LEDNAQSEYYSIMN
-579 NETELLRME
+579 NETELLRIE

-603 LLTAQ
+603 LLTSQ

-618 SDFYKQAG
+618 SDFYRQAG

-637 DESVEQV
+637 DESVEKV
-644 NMLKDATQ
+644 NALKDATQ
-652 GLSDAF
+652 SLSDAF
-658 SDMATAAGKGSKS
+658 GDMATAAGKGSKS

-700 DPTQISWIAKLA
+700 DPTQVSWIAKLA

>member
-15 AMNTSKFQK
+15 AMNTTKFQK
-24 QLKGA
+24 QIKGA

-41 KLTVAGKKA
+41 KITVAGKKA

-57 FKILAGIGTGAAL
+57 FKVLGGLGAGAAL

-136 ISVTSKDL
+136 ISVTSKDI
-144 KDLSALSLG
+144 KALSALSLG

-225 NKLNTTEAALGRFK
+225 NKLNTTEAALGRFQ

-252 DGTLGQLFQSILN
+252 DGTLGQLFQSILS

-425 DRKDALKGASD
+425 DRKYALKGASD

-448 EKELEN
+448 EKELK
-454 ELENELKKN
+454 NELKKN

-477 SVTGGSSAAAETVK
+477 SVTGGSSAANETAKTVK
-491 TMKST
+491 AT

-564 ELENNAQSEYYSIMN
+564 ELEKNAQSEYYSIMN
-579 NETELLRME
+579 NETELLRIE

-770 LLSKKNAITVNLI
+770 LLSQKNAITVNLI

>member
-136 ISVTSKDL
+136 ISVTSKDI
-144 KDLSALSLG
+144 KALSALSLG

-225 NKLNTTEAALGRFK
+225 NKLNTTEAALGRFQ

-454 ELENELKKN
+454 ELKKN

-477 SVTGGSSAAAETVK
+477 SVTGGSSAANETAKTVK
-491 TMKST
+491 AT

-564 ELENNAQSEYYSIMN
+564 ELEKNTQSEYYSIMN
-579 NETELLRME
+579 NETELLRIE

>member
-15 AMNTSKFQK
+15 AMNTTKFQK
-24 QLKGA
+24 QIKGA

-41 KLTVAGKKA
+41 KITVAGKKA

-57 FKILAGIGTGAAL
+57 FKVLGGLGAGAAL

-104 EKVFWELNGLE
+104 EKVFWELNSLE

-136 ISVTSKDL
+136 ISVTSKDI
-144 KDLSALSLG
+144 KALSALSLG

-163 AIGKATQGRYNE
+163 AIAKATQGRYNE

-180 FAVQEEGNKLSVTF
+180 FAVQDEGNKLSVTF

-225 NKLNTTEAALGRFK
+225 NKLNTTEAALGRFQ

-279 LQSVK
+279 LESVK
-284 KTLDSAVKAISHS
+284 KTLDSAVKRIGES

-307 EALDFNQDWSKI
+307 ESLDFEQDWSQI

-326 VKEKAAQFGVLSA
+326 VKEKSAQFGILSA

-344 FQVIAAAFDDY
+344 FKVIAGAFDDF
-355 LYKPIKAMWKK
+355 LYKPIKSLWKK
-366 LTKETSEWMDDFW
+366 LTKETSEWMDNFW
-379 GKMGKTVLKAN
+379 GKFGKTLMRGN
-390 PIYAIYSAFQDGEEV
+390 PIYNAYRTFKDWEEESA
-405 INDVNDQIAQNG
+405 DVEQQFVDQG
-417 SALDKALQ
+417 SSFA
-425 DRKDALKGASD
+425 DALKERELAMQGAAD
-436 SYAQTLKEIAES
+436 SYAETLKEIADS
-448 EKELEN
+448 EKELES
-454 ELENELKKN
+454 ELKKN
-463 GAGKD
+463 QAGKD
-468 KSFLDKFFG
+468 KGFLDKFFG

-553 LIDQEYFRRLS
+553 LIDQDYFRRLS
-564 ELENNAQSEYYSIMN
+564 ELEKNAQSEYYSIMN
-579 NETELLRME
+579 NETELLRIE

-603 LLTAQ
+603 LLTSQ

-618 SDFYKQAG
+618 SDFYRQAG

-644 NMLKDATQ
+644 NALKDATQ

-700 DPTQISWIAKLA
+700 DPTQVSWIAKLA